1 MSPPFQKIVL
11 QYIMMKFYSN
21 NCQKCYEVVKLY
33 DVRLLLLLELGE
45 LGGGYMQIIIIIIVY
60 SPISNV

>member
-1 MSPPFQKIVL
+1 
-11 QYIMMKFYSN
+11 MKFYPN

-45 LGGGYMQIIIIIIVY
+45 LKGWAHARDGEGGDGLTPERPWLCPCNQT
-60 SPISNV
+60 S